1 MEPTQG
7 NSGGTVGSGGEGLG
21 GETIEIKI
29 KTLDSQSYTIQV
41 EKNVSMNGI
50 FGKHF
55 VVSFWVMVCTNFVIL
70 MMREWLKT
78 GGGSCFEGAASN
90 TCWGAS
96 W

>member
-1 MEPTQG
+1 VEDMEPIQG

-55 VVSFWVMVCTNFVIL
+55 VVSFRVMVCTNFCDIDGERVVENRWRFL
-70 MMREWLKT
+70 
-78 GGGSCFEGAASN
+78 F
-90 TCWGAS
+90 
-96 W
+96 